1 MWTETVLNIEEAT
14 VMRVGVLVRVLIEL
28 LADTTPVIVTGI
40 FVDVVTNVNVKML
53 ASTTTDLEFIAMA
66 VSLAESLC
74 FC

>member
-66 VSLAESLC
+66 VSLAEALC